1 MTTAAKIAKLE
12 EALGKGLLT
21 VESDGERVTYPSA
34 EALERA
40 IGYFKR
46 KLAEEVAPGG
56 VARTA
61 TTVAVYC
68 AD

>member
-12 EALGKGLLT
+12 EALASGVLT
-21 VESDGERVTYPSA
+21 VESDDERLTYPSA
-34 EALERA
+34 TALERA

-46 KLAEEVAPGG
+46 KLADEAAPGG
-56 VARTA
+56 SSRTA

-68 AD
+68 PD